1 MGQQSRAIAREA
13 QKIKIR
19 ELRQD
24 KCTPLRQVAQ
34 MIGLSST
41 TSIYA
46 ILQEMAEEDGRP
58 YREYLD
64 YPHVGYH
71 REAPIVTKP
80 KADAESP
87 SVESVSKSPFDELLA
102 ELQRM
107 YVDCE
112 NMLTVLNNIN
122 AMKGE

>member
-1 MGQQSRAIAREA
+1 MGKHSRSIAREA
-13 QKIKIR
+13 RKIKIR

-24 KCTPLRQVAQ
+24 KATPLCKVAK
-34 MIGLSST
+34 MVGLSSA
-41 TSIYA
+41 TSIYDYVKE
-46 ILQEMAEEDGRP
+46 IAEEDGRP

-71 REAPIVTKP
+71 REAPIISHP

-107 YVDCE
+107 YADCE